1 MQTDSFI
8 FIISFNGTVL
18 WLIVQKGLD
27 NTKMGV
33 KYTYFLSLKSQ
44 RSKENMAEIYSFIC
58 ITVGDM
64 CKAVSNRFSVQIGE
78 DMF

>member
-33 KYTYFLSLKSQ
+33 KVNTHIFYNLKV
-44 RSKENMAEIYSFIC
+44 KGLKKIWLKFI
-58 ITVGDM
+58 
-64 CKAVSNRFSVQIGE
+64 AVYVSP
-78 DMF
+78 